1 MKHLNVIDQSR
12 IFCELDEKSKDP
24 DILGSDEAVGLN
36 KKQVGNDV
44 FRKWCTLHILLRRR
58 FIKVLLYL
66 YEIANKQ

>member
-1 MKHLNVIDQSR
+1 MK
-12 IFCELDEKSKDP
+12 KSKDP

-36 KKQVGNDV
+36 KEQVGNDV